1 MLRKGQNLEALRHS
15 SLQICIDKVTFP
27 LSLAVKYEEV
37 EKGSTN
43 ETFKNMILPLMV
55 SSADTILKIV
65 LWKGHVGEH
74 NIKKTEKAIT
84 LSFK

>member
-1 MLRKGQNLEALRHS
+1 
-15 SLQICIDKVTFP
+15 
-27 LSLAVKYEEV
+27 
-37 EKGSTN
+37 
-43 ETFKNMILPLMV
+43 MILPLMV